1 MPKHQSGY
9 IWRKG
14 RNWYGRW
21 WEDVLVDGKIVRQQR
36 ASKLAEYS
44 DYDRTEGDVRPL
56 LEEILRPLNEGKA
69 KPEGTLPVAKFVEDH
84 YLLFVEENYKPST
97 LAGYKHLW
105 GKYIAPHVGKT
116 IVRDFRTVDAAVLIA
131 EIHRTHSLGRIT
143 LKHIKSFLS
152 GVFKYAKNQGAFNG
166 VNPIQD
172 AMIPKKAAASEDTHA
187 ATPDE
192 VLAIMEVLGK
202 SGEQKGRAAVALM
215 FFAGLRPGEAR
226 GVRWEDFDGKK
237 LMIRRSVW
245 HTHITS
251 PKTQS
256 SAKPVPVIEPL
267 ATILAEVRELDGNP
281 QSGPILRGPSG
292 KPLDLHNLAN
302 RVVIPT
308 LKRCEICLKPQF
320 EHGADDGHDF
330 ELDASAPK
338 WHGWYSLRR
347 GVATV
352 IAGLSNSVAAKGL
365 LRHSSV
371 STTERHYIK
380 DVPESTLEAMKLV
393 EALCNQR
400 ATQEELKRS

>member
-1 MPKHQSGY
+1 MGRHQDGY

-21 WEDVLVDGKIVRQQR
+21 WEDVLVDGTVVRQQR
-36 ASKLAEYS
+36 ARKLVEYC
-44 DYDRTEGDVRPL
+44 DRYRTEGDVRPL

-69 KPEGTLPVAKFVEDH
+69 KPESTLPVAKFVEDH
-84 YLLFVEENYKPST
+84 YLPFVEENYKPST

-105 GKYIAPHVGKT
+105 DKYIEPSVDEI
-116 IVRDFRTVDAAVLIA
+116 IVRDFRTVDAAVLLA
-131 EIHRTHSLGRIT
+131 EIHKANSLGRTT

-152 GVFKYAKNQGAFNG
+152 GVFTYAKNQGALDG
-166 VNPIQD
+166 VNPVQD
-172 AMIPKKAAASEDTHA
+172 AIIPKKATVSEETHA

-192 VLAIMEVLGK
+192 VFAIMDVLGK
-202 SGEQKGRAAVALM
+202 AGEPKARAAVALM

-237 LMIRRSVW
+237 LMIRRSIW
-245 HTHITS
+245 HTHTTS

-267 ATILAEVRELDGNP
+267 ATILVEVREIDGNP

-308 LKRCEICLKPQF
+308 LKRCVICLRPEF

-330 ELDASAPK
+330 ELDTSVPK

-352 IAGLSNSVAAKGL
+352 VANLSNSLAAKGL

-380 DVPESTLEAMKLV
+380 DVPESTLEAMKLL
-393 EALCNQR
+393 ETLCNHR
-400 ATQEELKRS
+400 ATQEGTKSS